1 MDHESPRKNP
11 QSPLQRPGESPG
23 FPRWIILLA
32 VLGFVAALIAPYF
45 MAQPTPQMAYSD
57 FKDRVSQGQVEE
69 VTIKAD
75 GQITGKLKNG
85 EEFSTA
91 APVAVEDPEL
101 IPSLKERGVRLKVQP
116 PSNNALA
123 NILSWVIFVAL
134 LVGFWVWVSRRA
146 QGQMAG
152 IMNIGR
158 SRAKVYSTEKPQ
170 TTFDDVAGYKGV
182 KEEVSEVIEFLKNP
196 KRFKELGARIP
207 KGILLVGPP
216 GTGKTL
222 IARAV
227 AGEAGVPFISITGS
241 DFMEMFVGVGA
252 ARVRDLFQTAR
263 KNAPAIVFIDEIDS
277 IGRKRGTGLGGG
289 HDEREQTLNQM
300 LAEMDGFETTE
311 GVVVMA
317 ATNRPDI
324 LDPALLRPG
333 RFDRQIVIPLPTQE
347 ERLEILKVHTKGKRL
362 AADVDLEV
370 LARGTPGFSGA
381 DLSNL
386 TNEAALFAVRRGRK
400 EITAEDFDDARDR
413 VIMGRKRESMAISD
427 EEKNVI
433 AVHEA
438 GHALLAYL
446 LPHADP
452 LHKVTIL
459 PMGMALGAT
468 HQLPMEEKHIYQ
480 KEYILDRL
488 AVSLGGRAAEML
500 VFGTIST
507 GASNDLVSA
516 TELARKMVREWGMSD
531 RLGPMAW
538 GEQGMVFLGED
549 LVKAH
554 EYSDETAR
562 VIDEEVQRILEEQ
575 DARAREV
582 ISKNREALDA
592 LAEELK
598 AKETISGAE
607 AEKVIESALA
617 TKSKHAPSGPTES
630 EPATDFEPAAESETA
645 SGRSASSRR
654 ASQPSGSG
662 QPAVVKATAAE
673 AAEVHGSSIGL
684 GDQSGTSAR
693 ESGTPSAGTGSDG
706 EPISELAPKTG
717 ITQTQ
722 RPPLERPAT

>member
-1 MDHESPRKNP
+1 MDYESPKRNSQLPP
-11 QSPLQRPGESPG
+11 QGSGESSS
-23 FPRWIILLA
+23 FPRWIIALA
-32 VLGFVAALIAPYF
+32 VIGFAAAILAPYF
-45 MAQPTPQMAYSD
+45 LSQPTPGMAYSD
-57 FKDRVSQGQVEE
+57 FKERVTQDQVEE
-69 VTIKAD
+69 VTIKPD
-75 GQITGKLKNG
+75 GQISGRLKSG
-85 EEFSTA
+85 EEFTTA
-91 APVAVEDPEL
+91 APVAVEDPDL
-101 IPSLKERGVRLKVQP
+101 IPALNQHGVRIRVQAP
-116 PSNNALA
+116 ANNALA
-123 NILSWVIFVAL
+123 NILSWVLLAAL
-134 LVGFWVWVSRRA
+134 LIGFWVWLSRRA

-158 SRAKVYSTEKPQ
+158 SRAKVYSTEKPD
-170 TTFDDVAGYKGV
+170 TTFEDVAGYKGV
-182 KEEVSEVIEFLKNP
+182 KEEVAEVIEFLKNP

-300 LAEMDGFETTE
+300 LSEMDGFETTE

-347 ERLEILKVHTKGKRL
+347 ERLAILKVHTKGKRL
-362 AADVDLEV
+362 AADVDLSI

-400 EITAEDFDDARDR
+400 EIAAEDFEDARDR
-413 VIMGRKRESMAISD
+413 VIMGRKRESMAISE
-427 EEKNVI
+427 EEKDVI
-433 AVHEA
+433 SVHEA
-438 GHALLAYL
+438 GHALLAHL

-468 HQLPMEEKHIYQ
+468 HQLPLEEKHIYQ
-480 KEYILDRL
+480 RDYILDRL

-500 VFGTIST
+500 VFKTIST

-549 LVKAH
+549 LVKSH

-575 DARAREV
+575 DARAREI
-582 ISKNREALDA
+582 ISNNRDALEA
-592 LAEELK
+592 LAEALK
-598 AKETISGAE
+598 AEETISGSDAGE
-607 AEKVIESALA
+607 IIDKTIASRKISSDTFARD
-617 TKSKHAPSGPTES
+617 TSGDVTVGI
-630 EPATDFEPAAESETA
+630 TEPAAAAGAASIAPAADEETA
-645 SGRSASSRR
+645 VHKLADPSLGPTKR
-654 ASQPSGSG
+654 QPG
-662 QPAVVKATAAE
+662 
-673 AAEVHGSSIGL
+673 
-684 GDQSGTSAR
+684 
-693 ESGTPSAGTGSDG
+693 
-706 EPISELAPKTG
+706 
-717 ITQTQ
+717 
-722 RPPLERPAT
+722 